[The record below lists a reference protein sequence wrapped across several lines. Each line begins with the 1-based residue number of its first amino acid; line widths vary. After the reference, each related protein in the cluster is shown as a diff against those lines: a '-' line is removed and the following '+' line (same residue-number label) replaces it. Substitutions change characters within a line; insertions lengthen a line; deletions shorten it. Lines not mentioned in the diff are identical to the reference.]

1 MKKNAIA
8 ALISAALAVPAL
20 DAQAAEV
27 SIRGMYDVGLRYA
40 FADDGVTGSTDALS
54 MASGLLDGSRVSIS
68 AHEDI
73 SPELSVGF
81 IGESGFQTDSGAF
94 TADGTL
100 FSLGSMV
107 YVSHKRAGELWA
119 GRIGTIRSG
128 ATPAGWQIF
137 GQRTSPFG
145 SGWDGYGA
153 GALYAMPF
161 IGFNVDNALMYKTPV
176 FNGFQ
181 LNVEYSFGGMDGG
194 TENTAGTDRYSA
206 AALTY
211 DRGPLRLVGAVEY
224 INENSGTGARTDELA
239 LAFGGSMTA
248 AGATLYGWAQ
258 WFRGADQVIALSG
271 VENYALFDGLDH
283 VDGWAAALSAK
294 IPAGV
299 GFVDLAVSYMDA
311 EAKDDFTEA
320 QAQKNVRRLKRIGVT
335 AAYEHPLS
343 KTTTLYTSAGVYKD
357 RTTYDAGASDA
368 AARSPLAG
376 QLTAGV
382 HINF

>member
-1 MKKNAIA
+1 M
-8 ALISAALAVPAL
+8 L
-20 DAQAAEV
+20 
-27 SIRGMYDVGLRYA
+27 
-40 FADDGVTGSTDALS
+40 
-54 MASGLLDGSRVSIS
+54 
-68 AHEDI
+68 
-73 SPELSVGF
+73 
-81 IGESGFQTDSGAF
+81 
-94 TADGTL
+94 
-100 FSLGSMV
+100 
-107 YVSHKRAGELWA
+107 YVSHKTAGELWA

-176 FNGFQ
+176 VNGFQ

-194 TENTAGTDRYSA
+194 TENQADTDRYSA

-211 DRGPLRLVGAVEY
+211 DCGALRLVGSVEY
-224 INENSGTGARTDELA
+224 VNENSKAGARTDELA
-239 LAFGGSMTA
+239 LAFGGSVNVNGT
-248 AGATLYGWAQ
+248 TLYGWAQ

-299 GFVDLAVSYMDA
+299 GFVDVALSYMDA
-311 EAKDDFTEA
+311 EAKDDFTAA
-320 QAQKNVRRLKRIGVT
+320 QAQTNVRRLKRIGAT
-335 AAYEHPLS
+335 AAYEYPLS
-343 KTTTLYTSAGVYKD
+343 KTTTFYTSAGVYKD

-376 QLTAGV
+376 QVTAGV
-382 HINF
+382 HLNF